1 MEASELKAYR
11 QMGLDRLEQLLVQLP
26 EEVSEADNFVDT
38 SIRTLSGL
46 PDRPEGAPP
55 YQGLYGAGQTL
66 DQYREVATD
75 RLEELIEELP
85 QLDKLDEEVDR
96 YVRIL
101 SNLPERPADREP
113 YTGLFVLRASRSMD
127 PMETHDSDLASSK
140 QYLTSEQLL
149 RIAGTSQLK
158 TRIEQLTPG
167 VNATFEKFQI
177 NTHLRMAHFLAQV
190 MHESGGFRWLREI
203 WGPTA
208 AQRGYEGR
216 RDLGNTQPGD
226 GKRFMG
232 RGLIQLTGRNNY
244 QKFSNDIGVD
254 FVSNPELVER
264 SPYAVLVAGW
274 FWHSRGLNA
283 LADQDN
289 LRQITRRIN
298 GGYNGLSDRER
309 YLKRAKMALS

>member
-11 QMGLDRLEQLLVQLP
+11 QMGLDRLEQLLIQLP
-26 EEVSEADNFVDT
+26 EEASEADKFVDT

-46 PDRPEGAPP
+46 PARPEGAPP

-66 DQYREVATD
+66 TEYRDVAAD
-75 RLEELIEELP
+75 RLEELLEELT
-85 QLDKLDEEVDR
+85 QLDKLDEEIDR
-96 YVRIL
+96 YIRVL
-101 SNLPERPADREP
+101 SDLPERPANREP
-113 YTGLFVLRASRSMD
+113 YVGLFVLRSSREPD
-127 PMETHDSDLASSK
+127 PMEHHESDFSASQ
-140 QYLTSEQLL
+140 QYITSEQLL

-158 TRIEQLTPG
+158 SRIEQLTPG
-167 VNATFEKFQI
+167 VNATFERFQI
-177 NTHLRMAHFLAQV
+177 DTKLRMTHFLAQV

-216 RDLGNTQPGD
+216 RDLGNTQAGD

-244 QKFSNDIGVD
+244 QQFSNALGVD
-254 FVSNPELVER
+254 FVANPEWVER

-274 FWHSRGLNA
+274 FWNTRGLNA

-289 LRQITRRIN
+289 VRQITRRIN

-309 YLKRAKMALS
+309 YLRRAKLALS